1 MSVFLIRRLMQS
13 VVVIIVMSM
22 IVFTGVF
29 AIGDPVELL
38 IAEDA
43 TEEDV
48 ALARQQMGLDKPIWQ
63 QYGIFVGN
71 ALSGD
76 LGKSFVFRTPALD
89 LLAQRLPA
97 TFELTIV
104 ALLLSI
110 GIGVPLG
117 IYAAL
122 YPESLFARGIMSVS
136 ILGFSLP
143 SFWVG
148 LMLIMVFGVMLGWLP
163 TTGRGDTVDVFGIP
177 ISILTWDGFLHIL
190 LPAFNLSLLKMALI
204 IRLTRA
210 GMREVLLT
218 DYVKFARAKG
228 LRTRRV
234 VGVHAMKNILIPLVT
249 VIGLEFGDLLA
260 GSIVTETV
268 FAWPGIGRLVVSS
281 IGLLD
286 RPVIVAYMLVIV
298 TLFIVINLAVD
309 IIYSLVDPRVRLL
322 QQKS

>member
-117 IYAAL
+117 IYAGL

-177 ISILTWDGFLHIL
+177 ISVLTWDGFIHIL
-190 LPAFNLSLLKMALI
+190 LPALNLSLLKMALI

-309 IIYSLVDPRVRLL
+309 IFYSLVDPRVRLL

>member
-13 VVVIIVMSM
+13 VIVLIVMSV

-89 LLAQRLPA
+89 LLMQRLPA

-104 ALLLSI
+104 ALLMSI

-117 IYAAL
+117 IYAGL
-122 YPESLFARGIMSVS
+122 YPETLFARGIMAGS

-148 LMLIMVFGVMLGWLP
+148 LMLIMIFGVMLGWLP
-163 TTGRGDTVDVFGIP
+163 TTGRGETVDVFGIP

-210 GMREVLLT
+210 GMREVMLT

-228 LRTRRV
+228 LSTRRV
-234 VGVHAMKNILIPLVT
+234 VFVHAMKNIMIPLVT

>member
-13 VVVIIVMSM
+13 VIVIIVMSM

-48 ALARQQMGLDKPIWQ
+48 ALARQQMGLDKPLWQ

-89 LLAQRLPA
+89 LLLQRLPA

-117 IYAAL
+117 VYAGL

-148 LMLIMVFGVMLGWLP
+148 LMLIMIFGVMLGWLP

-249 VIGLEFGDLLA
+249 VVGLEFGDLLA

-298 TLFIVINLAVD
+298 TLFILINLAVD
-309 IIYSLVDPRVRLL
+309 IIYSLIDPRVRLM

>member
-117 IYAAL
+117 IYAGL

-177 ISILTWDGFLHIL
+177 ISILTWDGLIHIL
-190 LPAFNLSLLKMALI
+190 LPALNLSLLKMALI

-228 LRTRRV
+228 LTTRRV

-322 QQKS
+322 QQK

>member
-13 VVVIIVMSM
+13 VIVIIVMSM

-48 ALARQQMGLDKPIWQ
+48 ALARQQMGLDKPLWQ

-89 LLAQRLPA
+89 LLLQRLPA

-117 IYAAL
+117 VYAGL

-148 LMLIMVFGVMLGWLP
+148 LMLIMIFGVMLGWLP

-177 ISILTWDGFLHIL
+177 VSILTWDGFLHIL

-249 VIGLEFGDLLA
+249 VVGLEFGDLLA

-298 TLFIVINLAVD
+298 TLFILINLAVD
-309 IIYSLVDPRVRLL
+309 IIYSLIDPRVRLM

>member
-1 MSVFLIRRLMQS
+1 MSVFLIRRFMQS
-13 VVVIIVMSM
+13 AVVLFVMSV
-22 IVFTGVF
+22 IVFCGVF

-76 LGKSFVFRTPALD
+76 LGKSFVFRTPAVD
-89 LLAQRLPA
+89 LLMQRLPA

-104 ALLLSI
+104 ALLLTLGF
-110 GIGVPLG
+110 GIPLG

-122 YPESLFARGIMSVS
+122 YPESLFSRAIMAGS

-148 LMLIMVFGVMLGWLP
+148 LMLIMVFAVMLGWLP
-163 TTGRGDTVDVFGIP
+163 STGRGETVDVFGIP
-177 ISILTWDGFLHIL
+177 VSILTWDGLTHIL
-190 LPAFNLSLLKMALI
+190 LPAFNLSLLKMALV

-210 GMREVLLT
+210 GMREILLT
-218 DYVKFARAKG
+218 D
-228 LRTRRV
+228 
-234 VGVHAMKNILIPLVT
+234 
-249 VIGLEFGDLLA
+249 
-260 GSIVTETV
+260 
-268 FAWPGIGRLVVSS
+268 
-281 IGLLD
+281 
-286 RPVIVAYMLVIV
+286 
-298 TLFIVINLAVD
+298 
-309 IIYSLVDPRVRLL
+309 
-322 QQKS
+322 

>member
-76 LGKSFVFRTPALD
+76 LGKSFVFRTPAVD
-89 LLAQRLPA
+89 LLLQRLPA

-117 IYAAL
+117 IFAGL
-122 YPESLFARGIMSVS
+122 YPETLFARGIMSVS

-148 LMLIMVFGVMLGWLP
+148 LMLIMIFAVMLGWLP
-163 TTGRGDTVDVFGIP
+163 STGRGETVDVFGIP

-281 IGLLD
+281 INLLD

-309 IIYSLVDPRVRLL
+309 IIYSLIDPRVRLI

>member
-13 VVVIIVMSM
+13 VVVLFVMSV

-29 AIGDPVELL
+29 AVGDPVELL

-43 TEEDV
+43 TDEDV
-48 ALARQQMGLDKPIWQ
+48 ELARRQMGLDKPLWQ
-63 QYGIFVGN
+63 QYGVFVGN

-76 LGKSFVFRTPALD
+76 LGKSFVFRVPAVE

-104 ALLLSI
+104 ALLLSLGI
-110 GIGVPLG
+110 GIPLG
-117 IYAAL
+117 MFAGL
-122 YPESLFARGIMSVS
+122 YPESPVSRTIMAGS

-148 LMLIMVFGVMLGWLP
+148 LMLIMVFAVMLGWLP
-163 TTGRGDTVDVFGIP
+163 STGRGHTVDVFGIQL
-177 ISILTWDGFLHIL
+177 SILTWDGFLHIL
-190 LPAFNLSLLKMALI
+190 LPALNLSLLKMALV

-210 GMREVLLT
+210 GMREVMLT
-218 DYVKFARAKG
+218 DYIKFARAKG
-228 LRTRRV
+228 LRNRRV

-249 VIGLEFGDLLA
+249 VVGLEFGDLLA

-268 FAWPGIGRLVVSS
+268 FAWPGIGRLVVNS
-281 IGLLD
+281 INLLD
-286 RPVIVAYMLVIV
+286 RPVIVAYMLIVV
-298 TLFIVINLAVD
+298 TLFIFINLVVD
-309 IIYSLVDPRVRLL
+309 IIYSLVDPRVRLT
-322 QQKS
+322 QEKV

>member
-1 MSVFLIRRLMQS
+1 MQS

-48 ALARQQMGLDKPIWQ
+48 ALARQQMGLDKPIWH

-89 LLAQRLPA
+89 LLMQRLPA

-110 GIGVPLG
+110 GVGVPLG
-117 IYAAL
+117 IYAGL

-163 TTGRGDTVDVFGIP
+163 TTGRGDTVDVFGVP

-249 VIGLEFGDLLA
+249 VVGLEFGDLLA

-298 TLFIVINLAVD
+298 TLFIVINLIVD
-309 IIYSLVDPRVRLL
+309 IIYSLIDPRVRLL

>member
-117 IYAAL
+117 IYAGL

-163 TTGRGDTVDVFGIP
+163 TTGRGDTVDVFGVP
-177 ISILTWDGFLHIL
+177 ISILTWDGFIHIL
-190 LPAFNLSLLKMALI
+190 LPALNLSLLKMALI

-249 VIGLEFGDLLA
+249 VVGLEFGDLLA

>member
-13 VVVIIVMSM
+13 VIVIIVMSM

-76 LGKSFVFRTPALD
+76 LGKSFVFRTPAVD
-89 LLAQRLPA
+89 LLLQRLPA

-117 IYAAL
+117 VYAGL

-148 LMLIMVFGVMLGWLP
+148 LMLIMIFGVMLGWLP
-163 TTGRGDTVDVFGIP
+163 TTGRGETVDVLGIP

-210 GMREVLLT
+210 GMREVMLT

-234 VGVHAMKNILIPLVT
+234 VFVHAMKNILIPLVT
-249 VIGLEFGDLLA
+249 VVGLEFGDLLA

-322 QQKS
+322 QRKS

>member
-117 IYAAL
+117 IYAGL

-163 TTGRGDTVDVFGIP
+163 TTGRGETVDVFGIP
-177 ISILTWDGFLHIL
+177 ISILTWDGLIHIL
-190 LPAFNLSLLKMALI
+190 LPALNLSLLKMALI

-228 LRTRRV
+228 LTTRRV

-322 QQKS
+322 QQK

>member
-13 VVVIIVMSM
+13 VIVIIVMSM

-38 IAEDA
+38 VAEDA
-43 TEEDV
+43 TEEDI
-48 ALARQQMGLDKPIWQ
+48 ALARHQMGLDKPIWQ

-76 LGKSFVFRTPALD
+76 LGKSFVFRTPALE
-89 LLAQRLPA
+89 LLMQRLPA

-110 GIGVPLG
+110 GFGVPLG
-117 IYAAL
+117 IYAGL

-148 LMLIMVFGVMLGWLP
+148 LMLIMIFGVMLGWLP

-177 ISILTWDGFLHIL
+177 ISILTWDGFIHIL

-228 LRTRRV
+228 LTTRRV

-249 VIGLEFGDLLA
+249 VVGLEFGDLLA

-309 IIYSLVDPRVRLL
+309 IIYSLIDPRVRLL
-322 QQKS
+322 QQK

>member
-13 VVVIIVMSM
+13 VIVIIVMSM

-89 LLAQRLPA
+89 LLLQRLPA

-117 IYAAL
+117 VYAGL

-148 LMLIMVFGVMLGWLP
+148 LMLIMIFGVMLGWLP

-177 ISILTWDGFLHIL
+177 VSILTWDGFLHIL

-249 VIGLEFGDLLA
+249 VVGLEFGDLLA

-298 TLFIVINLAVD
+298 TLFILINLAVD
-309 IIYSLVDPRVRLL
+309 IIYSLIDPRVRLM

>member
-13 VVVIIVMSM
+13 VIVIIVMSM

-38 IAEDA
+38 VAEDA
-43 TEEDV
+43 TEEDI
-48 ALARQQMGLDKPIWQ
+48 ALARHQMGLDKPIWQ

-76 LGKSFVFRTPALD
+76 LGKSFVFRTPALE
-89 LLAQRLPA
+89 LLMQRLPA

-110 GIGVPLG
+110 GFGVPLG
-117 IYAAL
+117 IYAGL

-148 LMLIMVFGVMLGWLP
+148 LMLIMIFGVMLGWLP
-163 TTGRGDTVDVFGIP
+163 TTGRGDTVDVFGVP
-177 ISILTWDGFLHIL
+177 ISILTWDGFIHIL

-228 LRTRRV
+228 LTTRRV

-249 VIGLEFGDLLA
+249 VVGLEFGDLLA

-309 IIYSLVDPRVRLL
+309 IIYSLIDPRVRLL
-322 QQKS
+322 QQK

>member
-13 VVVIIVMSM
+13 VIVIIVMSM

-38 IAEDA
+38 VAEDA
-43 TEEDV
+43 TEEDI
-48 ALARQQMGLDKPIWQ
+48 ALARHQMGLDKPIWH

-76 LGKSFVFRTPALD
+76 LGKSFVFRTPAMD
-89 LLAQRLPA
+89 LLLQRLPA

-110 GIGVPLG
+110 GVGVPLG
-117 IYAAL
+117 IYAGL
-122 YPESLFARGIMSVS
+122 YPESLFSRGIMSVS

-163 TTGRGDTVDVFGIP
+163 TTGRGDTVDVFGVP
-177 ISILTWDGFLHIL
+177 ISILTWDGFIHIL

-228 LRTRRV
+228 LTTRRV

-298 TLFIVINLAVD
+298 TLFIIINLAVD
-309 IIYSLVDPRVRLL
+309 IIYSIVDPRVRLL
-322 QQKS
+322 QQK

>member
-89 LLAQRLPA
+89 LLMQRLPA

-117 IYAAL
+117 VYAGL

-148 LMLIMVFGVMLGWLP
+148 LMLIMIFGVMLGWLP

-249 VIGLEFGDLLA
+249 VVGLEFGDLLA

-298 TLFIVINLAVD
+298 TLFIVINLIVD
-309 IIYSLVDPRVRLL
+309 IIYSLVDPRVRLM